1 MTAAPAIRRV
11 TIAMALV
18 VLLSKI
24 IGFAREVIIA
34 SRFGTGIVY
43 DTYLIAV
50 SIPVALYTLIGYSFT
65 NLFIPAYTQA
75 AMADDKEAAFR
86 SLAGRF
92 TVSLA
97 AAAVATVVI
106 FAAAP
111 TLLGWIAPGLPEV
124 RLAEAVSIM
133 RVSSIIILFAILE
146 AYFRSALNAEKWFLL
161 PAAAPIMANVV
172 MITAVVAFSGR
183 LSTGAV
189 LWGMVLGYL
198 VQVVVNYIP
207 FHRLGAPV
215 FSFRLRAEKAMG
227 IFFSAAVIILL
238 IESAWQIYALVDRYY
253 ASAMPAGIVSAL
265 GYSYLLIMIPVS
277 ILAYALSTV
286 LFPYFS
292 EASARGDAARSAYL
306 LERGIMVSLLLAI
319 PAAIICWVYSE
330 PIVTVFF
337 RRGAFDERSVAYT
350 AQLLKYS
357 ALGLAGQFLIWIMS
371 RAFYAAGRNL
381 LFLGLA
387 TVMVAVKVG
396 AAAVLAGPL
405 GFIGL
410 AVSSSLSYSFGALA
424 AIIVAAVCITRI
436 DGRGVLVY
444 VARVA
449 LSGTVA
455 WGAAWG
461 LVRLMAGGGVEGFGA
476 SIAVLIP
483 GAAGTMLVFGV
494 MAYLLNIPDVRALPR
509 RLFDKRRNDGVA
521 G

>member
-1 MTAAPAIRRV
+1 MTAASSSIRRV
-11 TIAMALV
+11 TVVMALL
-18 VLLSKI
+18 VLLSKM

-50 SIPVALYTLIGYSFT
+50 SLPVALYTLIGYSFT

-75 AMADDKEAAFR
+75 AMADDKAAAFR

-92 TVSLA
+92 TVSLGA
-97 AAAVATVVI
+97 AALAAAVI

-111 TLLGWIAPGLPEV
+111 TLLVWIAPGLPEV
-124 RLAEAVSIM
+124 RLAEAASIM
-133 RVSSIIILFAILE
+133 RVSSVIILFAILE
-146 AYFRSALNAEKWFLL
+146 ACFRSALNAEKRFLL

-207 FHRLGAPV
+207 FRRLGAPV
-215 FSFRLRAEKAMG
+215 FSLRPRWEKAMG
-227 IFFSAAVIILL
+227 ACFSAAVIILL
-238 IESAWQIYALVDRYY
+238 IESVWQVYALVDRYY
-253 ASAMPAGIVSAL
+253 ASSMPAGIVSAL

-306 LERGIMVSLLLAI
+306 LERGITVSLLLAV
-319 PAAIICWVYSE
+319 PATIVCWVYCE

-337 RRGAFDERSVAYT
+337 RRGAFDGRSVAHT
-350 AQLLKYS
+350 ARLLQYS

-387 TVMVAVKVG
+387 TVMVAVKIG
-396 AAAVLAGPL
+396 AAAALAGPL
-405 GFIGL
+405 GFTGL
-410 AVSSSLSYSFGALA
+410 AISSSLSYSFGALS
-424 AIIVAAVCITRI
+424 AIIVAAVGIARI
-436 DGRGVLVY
+436 DGHAVFVY
-444 VARVA
+444 LGKLAVA
-449 LSGTVA
+449 GT
-455 WGAAWG
+455 AAWG
-461 LVRLMAGGGVEGFGA
+461 TAWGLARLVTVDGGGFGA
-476 SIAVLIP
+476 SITILIV
-483 GAAGTMLVFGV
+483 GAAGTLLVFGV
-494 MAYLLNIPDVRALPR
+494 MAYLLNIPDVRALPK